1 MGLIIMQIDNN
12 DEFENMSEEEQ
23 ARRLDIVKEE
33 AIETA
38 CDLMDIIDACKCETI
53 EDYQAVFIAIQNR
66 INITDVRFY
75 NYLTSRSSRS

>member
-1 MGLIIMQIDNN
+1 MYSNN
-12 DEFENMSEEEQ
+12 DDEFEKMSEEEQ
-23 ARRLDIVKEE
+23 VRRMEIVKKE

-66 INITDVRFY
+66 INITDIRFY
-75 NYLTSRSSRS
+75 NYLTSRSSRND